1 LNKEPIKKEKDEM
14 TIVQDDVISGGVKNL
29 DLKTE
34 ATPEVGTTDSEKDT
48 ASSIAART
56 AKSPASR
63 LEKYKQ

>member
-1 LNKEPIKKEKDEM
+1 VNRESSKKEEDEM

-34 ATPEVGTTDSEKDT
+34 ATPEAGTTDSEKDPT
-48 ASSIAART
+48 SSIAARS